1 MQLLNNLHYV
11 LLSQNQA
18 LIWTVNAEQVS
29 GKPENPSPM
38 FKIKISSY
46 VTIWT
51 SSETRQ
57 YYHQATST
65 SNDEITQTCKC
76 A

>member
-29 GKPENPSPM
+29 GKPENP
-38 FKIKISSY
+38 
-46 VTIWT
+46 
-51 SSETRQ
+51 
-57 YYHQATST
+57 
-65 SNDEITQTCKC
+65 
-76 A
+76 